1 MKKKLALCCLV
12 SIMLAFSSCVLTEN
26 LSSSSSSS
34 DSSEIVDTHTE
45 HVDADNNGVCDEC
58 KESTIRTF
66 DIYALN
72 DLHGKMLDTDSQ
84 IGVDEMTTYLRQAKA
99 NNPNTILLSSGD
111 MWQGSPESN
120 LTKGKMM
127 TDWMNDLG
135 FVSMTLGNHEYDW
148 GEDYIEANSQLA
160 NFPFL
165 AINIYDRE
173 TEQRV
178 DYCESSVML
187 EMDGAKI
194 GVIGAMGDCYS
205 SIASDNT
212 KGIYFLT
219 GDLLTEL
226 VKAEAEKLR
235 AEGADCII
243 YSIHDSYNDNGYD
256 LALSQGYVDI
266 VFEGHT
272 HAAYAEKDMYGVYH
286 LQDGG
291 DNKYGIS
298 KATMEINIANEK
310 AKATQGK
317 VVYASEYKNLEDDPI
332 IETLANKYQAE
343 VEKGYRTLGYN
354 ETRRNSSALSSLVA
368 QLYLEAGREKW
379 GTEYDIVLGGGS
391 INVRSPYEL
400 PVGDVTYGNL
410 LMLFP
415 FDNQLVLCSIKG
427 RNLLDR
433 FVNNSRYYVAY
444 EIDPAAIEYNKTY
457 YIVTDTWNSPY
468 AKNQL
473 TEVERWE
480 EEVYARDLLADYI
493 AEGNMG
499 KKPAPIQPSE
509 IRLTS
514 IPQILEIGGA
524 LGDNKQTTEVYDVEG
539 TVLSVEN
546 YTWGNM
552 TIQDGDGNI
561 LYIFGVYD
569 MADNRYDAMD
579 NPPTIGDKIILRGV
593 IKKYIKSGS
602 PLIEMV
608 NGKVIQMN
616 GENANV

>member
-1 MKKKLALCCLV
+1 
-12 SIMLAFSSCVLTEN
+12 MLF
-26 LSSSSSSS
+26 
-34 DSSEIVDTHTE
+34 
-45 HVDADNNGVCDEC
+45 
-58 KESTIRTF
+58 
-66 DIYALN
+66 
-72 DLHGKMLDTDSQ
+72 LDRFGQ
-84 IGVDEMTTYLRQAKA
+84 
-99 NNPNTILLSSGD
+99 
-111 MWQGSPESN
+111 
-120 LTKGKMM
+120 
-127 TDWMNDLG
+127 
-135 FVSMTLGNHEYDW
+135 HH
-148 GEDYIEANSQLA
+148 
-160 NFPFL
+160 
-165 AINIYDRE
+165 
-173 TEQRV
+173 
-178 DYCESSVML
+178 
-187 EMDGAKI
+187 
-194 GVIGAMGDCYS
+194 
-205 SIASDNT
+205 
-212 KGIYFLT
+212 
-219 GDLLTEL
+219 LLTEL

-444 EIDPAAIEYNKTY
+444 EIDPDTIEYNKTY

-499 KKPAPIQPSE
+499 TKPAPIQPSE

-539 TVLSVEN
+539 TVLSVES

-552 TIQDGDGNI
+552 VIRDDDGNT
-561 LYIFGVYD
+561 LYIYGVYD